1 MASTDTVRQMLS
13 GSERRPSISERLLS
27 PDRLIEQY
35 QAARTIRN
43 RAAMV
48 ARRRRRAGS
57 AGSVAEAQL
66 DRILDQYSDETVF
79 VHIGLSDINAAFEGN
94 PFEFIVDKLDE
105 RFDSILTPGFTPS
118 FRKDDGR
125 VYHKQYS
132 KPRFG
137 AFAQLFHSVADY
149 RTDDATNSILV
160 RGPYRF
166 ADCDH
171 HDTWGTAGCF
181 GALDDENV
189 QYLNIG
195 TDWLT
200 ASQLHYSE
208 CYRDLPYVR
217 TVDYD
222 GVIYYDETTH
232 EDITQRTHDY
242 QRSVTWNRAKI
253 ADDLEAVGVLDRYN
267 RNGLRIFAFN
277 AREMREALAPKLAAD
292 PYYLVT

>member
-1 MASTDTVRQMLS
+1 ML
-13 GSERRPSISERLLS
+13 RRARPSSLDLPTGAVEAVTELT
-27 PDRLIEQY
+27 DRY
-35 QAARTIRN
+35 HRARTVSN

-48 ARRRRRAGS
+48 LRRRRRAGS
-57 AGSVAEAQL
+57 AGPVTEAEL
-66 DRILDQYSDETVF
+66 DRILDQYTGDTVF

-94 PFEFIVDKLDE
+94 PFEFIMEKLDS
-105 RFDSILTPGFTPS
+105 RFESILTPAFTPS

-132 KPRFG
+132 GPRFG
-137 AFAQLFHSVADY
+137 KFAQLFQSVAEY

-166 ADCDH
+166 DDCDH
-171 HDTWGTAGCF
+171 HDTWAKDGCF
-181 GALDDENV
+181 GALDDDNI

-200 ASQLHYSE
+200 ASQLHYTE
-208 CYRDLPYVR
+208 CYRDLPYVEL
-217 TVDYD
+217 VDYD
-222 GVIYYDETTH
+222 GIIYYNETDH
-232 EDITQRTHDY
+232 EAITQRTHQY

-253 ADDLEAVGVLDRYN
+253 ADDLAEMGVLDRYN
-267 RNGLRIFAFN
+267 RNGLRLFAFS
-277 AREMREALAPKLAAD
+277 AREMREALTPKLAAD

>member
-1 MASTDTVRQMLS
+1 
-13 GSERRPSISERLLS
+13 
-27 PDRLIEQY
+27 
-35 QAARTIRN
+35 
-43 RAAMV
+43 MV

-94 PFEFIVDKLDE
+94 PFEFIVDKLDA
-105 RFDSILTPGFTPS
+105 RFDNILTPGFTPS

-137 AFAQLFHSVADY
+137 TFSQLFHSVADY

-171 HDTWGTAGCF
+171 HDTWGKPGCF
-181 GALDDENV
+181 GALDDANV

-200 ASQLHYSE
+200 ASQLHYTE
-208 CYRDLPYVR
+208 CYRELPYVR

-222 GVIYYDETTH
+222 GVIYHDDTTH
-232 EDITQRTHDY
+232 EEITQRTHEY

-253 ADDLEAVGVLDRYN
+253 ADDLAAAGVLDRYN
-267 RNGLRIFAFN
+267 CNGLRLFAFN
-277 AREMREALAPKLAAD
+277 AREIREALAPKLADD

>member
-1 MASTDTVRQMLS
+1 MLS
-13 GSERRPSISERLLS
+13 GSEIRPAISDTFPS
-27 PDRLIEQY
+27 SDRLIDHY

-48 ARRRRRAGS
+48 ARRRRRTES
-57 AGSVAEAQL
+57 AGPVSEARL
-66 DRILDQYSDETVF
+66 DRILDRYSGGTVF
-79 VHIGLSDINAAFEGN
+79 VHIGLSDINAAFKGD
-94 PFEFIVDKLDE
+94 PFEFIVDKLDD
-105 RFDSILTPGFTPS
+105 RFDTVLTPGFTPS

-137 AFAQLFHSVADY
+137 TFSQLFHSVADY

-160 RGPYRF
+160 RGPERF

-171 HDTWGTAGCF
+171 HDSWGQSGCF

-200 ASQLHYSE
+200 ASQLHYAE
-208 CYRDLPYVR
+208 CYRELPYVR

-222 GVIYYDETTH
+222 GIIYYGDTTH
-232 EDITQRTHDY
+232 EEITQRTHDY

-253 ADDLEAVGVLDRYN
+253 ADNLVEAGVLERYN
-267 RNGLRIFAFN
+267 CNGLRIFAFN
-277 AREMREALAPKLAAD
+277 AREIRKALAPKLAAD
-292 PYYLVT
+292 SYYLVT